1 MLPGYR
7 AILAAVA
14 RLYSGITAAVQV
26 IRRRLDL
33 HLSERG
39 LTFLQLTLRAFNYVL
54 SRHEIL
60 SRASAIAFCAMLA
73 FIPLITLALTVGAHL
88 LPTLGAS
95 AIDAGGGSSLGV
107 TAQEIAVFLNSILPA
122 DAAKLVIDQI
132 ARIQSQP
139 PLAVLSVTLF
149 LALWTS
155 SGLCSEIFNALNRIL
170 EVRETRPFWRVK
182 LLAMGIVVLE
192 LAIIMS
198 LVGVFVI
205 SPEHWQVWGK
215 IHWIVVGTR
224 ILRGLALFGLIYLA
238 FAVVFHFGPDSK
250 NTRHWVTPGA
260 LLGSVI
266 CLVTM
271 YGFRIYLEHF
281 ATYSAAYGSLGGV
294 MLLMFWMWLMSLVLL
309 IAAELNKLAAIT
321 GNLLPGNKLEGE
333 DCP

>member
-1 MLPGYR
+1 MIPGYK
-7 AILAAVA
+7 AILAAIA
-14 RLYSGITAAVQV
+14 RLYLTVKVAVQV

-88 LPTLGAS
+88 LPSLGAT
-95 AIDAGGGSSLGV
+95 AVDGGGGSTLGL
-107 TAQEIAVFLNSILPA
+107 TAQEIAVFLNSIFPA
-122 DAAKLVIDQI
+122 DAAKLVIEQI
-132 ARIQSQP
+132 ARIQSEP

-192 LAIIMS
+192 LLLITA
-198 LVGVFVI
+198 LAAVFVV
-205 SPEHWQVWGK
+205 SPEHWPDWGK
-215 IHWIVVGTR
+215 VHWIVVGAKV
-224 ILRGLALFGLIYLA
+224 LRWLILFGLIYLA
-238 FAVVFHFGPDSK
+238 FAIVFHFGPDSK
-250 NTRHWVTPGA
+250 SESHWVTPGA
-260 LLGSVI
+260 FLGAVI

-321 GNLLPGNKLEGE
+321 GNLLPGPKCKGD